1 MPTRLPDRPSDS
13 ARSAA
18 RPTNEPAKNQ
28 PTVPFALLSRFPASN
43 SRVLLSQTANI
54 EFARIPQR
62 VRIEHGR
69 VELSDV
75 GIGAG
80 RNVRGPQQRKAQLF
94 SDQLSPPNV

>member
-28 PTVPFALLSRFPASN
+28 PSVPFALLSRCPSSN
-43 SRVLLSQTANI
+43 ARVLLSRTANI
-54 EFARIPQR
+54 EFVRIPQR

-69 VELSDV
+69 VEISDV

-80 RNVRGPQQRKAQLF
+80 KNVGRPQKNEGQILGNELLRTI
-94 SDQLSPPNV
+94 V